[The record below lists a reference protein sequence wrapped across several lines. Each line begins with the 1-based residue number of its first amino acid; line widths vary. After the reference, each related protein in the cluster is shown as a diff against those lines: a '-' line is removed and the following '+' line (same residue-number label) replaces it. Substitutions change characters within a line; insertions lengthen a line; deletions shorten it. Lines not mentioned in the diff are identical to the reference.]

1 MWHSDKKVVG
11 DPCFSRSR
19 GYEKKENLLHSWGF
33 SLLCKF
39 NAMPANVLET
49 HKKLFISVSIQA
61 FLCFFCAMQLHSLL
75 QAARPPAQLLIA
87 WNHQPHEQTLPP
99 RHNPSRSTGVK
110 LNLWSD
116 RKGRKPTSLFSAF
129 TREWRL
135 STSLHRPTS
144 WQAEVKSDRPLE
156 FY

>member
-1 MWHSDKKVVG
+1 VALWQKSWETPVSVDREAMKRKRTCCIHEASA
-11 DPCFSRSR
+11 CFVSSTRCLPTCWKRIRSF
-19 GYEKKENLLHSWGF
+19 LS
-33 SLLCKF
+33 
-39 NAMPANVLET
+39 
-49 HKKLFISVSIQA
+49 A
-61 FLCFFCAMQLHSLL
+61 FPYKRFFVFFCAMQLHSLL

-135 STSLHRPTS
+135 STSLRRPTS